1 MPGCHPECPQDLGS
15 VIRLAESW
23 RSVSFVTTNG
33 NIFSSVDQ
41 HTASTAAASPWYRF
55 ALPAG
60 SAMPIT
66 PPRAR
71 RCGNEVGGWLQS
83 GDGHHGPAFVFRRPT
98 RGLDANGH
106 AFGSKASREARANA
120 HAPSQLRAEGAEH
133 GGKRQNVGGAER

>member
-1 MPGCHPECPQDLGS
+1 MLPSEED
-15 VIRLAESW
+15 
-23 RSVSFVTTNG
+23 
-33 NIFSSVDQ
+33 
-41 HTASTAAASPWYRF
+41 TAKI
-55 ALPAG
+55 ALH
-60 SAMPIT
+60 M
-66 PPRAR
+66 AR
-71 RCGNEVGGWLQS
+71 